1 MKKPR
6 IRHLAFIARD
16 PDKLAKFY
24 QDVFDME
31 LIYSR
36 GPGRSQFLSDGYLT
50 IAILKHNLAGT
61 ARLGLDHFGFDVD
74 DPQEYIDRIV
84 APGWKSRKAGRLIFG
99 TRPNSARSIL
109 KAIGS
114 NIAARKRCGGAM
126 KRHRLLPIVAAAAL
140 LSLLPISRTQTRL
153 AAQGLPHIRAGTNRN
168 VGGAAIY
175 FAQELGFFKRTA
187 STSISRRSRTGQ
199 PRLTRSSQARSIF
212 LKATCFRS
220 RWRTRRGCP

>member
-16 PDKLAKFY
+16 PEKLAKFY

-31 LIYSR
+31 LIFSR

-84 APGWKSRKAGRLIFG
+84 AGGLEEPKSRPADFR
-99 TRPNSARSIL
+99 NSTEFRAVDPEGNWFDI
-109 KAIGS
+109 
-114 NIAARKRCGGAM
+114 
-126 KRHRLLPIVAAAAL
+126 
-140 LSLLPISRTQTRL
+140 SLL
-153 AAQGLPHIRAGTNRN
+153 AQDAD
-168 VGGAAIY
+168 
-175 FAQELGFFKRTA
+175 AQ
-187 STSISRRSRTGQ
+187 
-199 PRLTRSSQARSIF
+199 
-212 LKATCFRS
+212 
-220 RWRTRRGCP
+220 